1 MPLLDPILDSI
12 PHTPEDRPTTPHG
25 ASAQKRWFS
34 LLLDLLLDPTRWHK
48 LGFAVQWA
56 KWLEWEGSFEL
67 KSPTATHAPGIIFL
81 PNPLQPLR
89 LNRLL
94 NRLDFGLV
102 SVETLIGCYETGDW
116 TVLLR
121 ADSFVS
127 EEQQKQLQQDDQE
140 VLQTL
145 EQLSLLAIYLR
156 HSRAILQPEQPIDA
170 EAAKED
176 QQIQQLVESILTG
189 KDPVDNS
196 PSAPSHVPWRE
207 AFASKALRLLPHQ
220 HPLQPT
226 QPSKATVFINELLEL
241 IRLDKLARDDWM
253 SPFAAQLPV
262 SWYSDEFLR
271 TLIEMA
277 RQFLVTE
284 GRDKVRVP
292 LQVQG
297 LASIATLWSFWMRK
311 TGTDVTNVLGQE
323 MIELMAKMM
332 ATPSLLEGAEARDL
346 FVGCFSGLAT
356 GIDKWH
362 ELMQPQIAEGMA
374 KGFER
379 TRFVVAASEMDAIQ
393 ASLATVLKSTEA
405 TAETIRQLTSAFI
418 SSFYGSVFHTTVSS
432 SDGRKPSL
440 FTRDVEEESEELFQI
455 QRLFQY
461 VVTTRA
467 GLSVTKDKDG
477 DEGDANK
484 KQQRKKQKPR
494 KPVKLSGQEWWTALV
509 GGLQDAT
516 DEKSAIPLLLAT
528 AGVLRAIQH
537 IEDDP
542 PRVDN
547 ESLGLIED
555 FYVGQL
561 VKVLERVQQG
571 SFFSASALNALA
583 FACSQTIPNLVPCKV
598 KSMSGLERGTLAR
611 ILGSLM
617 YSLYDGI
624 VPVDALL
631 RTVDAELSIRHK
643 LTCSPDGPAIEWMNK
658 ITKASSLYKEMGR
671 LARTTA
677 SLVESVQDVQE
688 WRDWV
693 MDLLKSI
700 HAFAVHIH
708 VVWAQSSLS
717 RLPSAGY
724 HPDTEDSKRE
734 KLTDSQQKEAKLVT
748 GLMFQIFKTILFA
761 TVMILGAIT
770 ETSGKAESH
779 VNAALLETLDGTML
793 DTFGYLY
800 FVTYAMGPGAFVVYE
815 ELMTTL
821 LMRRVTINPALLLA
835 PSREEQAQID
845 AGVPTERIYYGA
857 LNRWLCATMP
867 RGDLIA
873 GDPVGETRVLYFM
886 NLVERVML
894 AVDED
899 LLRTQILP
907 LVYPYLIR
915 NEHRDLFESAHS
927 VILSVLLTKRG
938 TAATVAAGDSPGSIS
953 RELAPYYGRLLL
965 NHYPSEINVDQL
977 RAGYTTLVKALSEI
991 DDGLAWLTVERLLER
1006 IREYDDV
1013 LVASSAQ
1020 EEAKEEYEEKV
1031 VEALSE
1037 VHQELG
1043 PTDNPS
1049 HLPAPQTHGGSGAS
1063 RPHRGGGDEHGH
1075 GTMSSARRLERVKE
1089 RGELILALLD
1099 QLTSVNLIFV
1109 ESLGEQIKTL
1119 LSQEPSVQS
1128 RRALL
1133 KCVLDVIGSQ
1143 GVDQTKREWAVK
1155 WYLGLVQDLGQEEA
1169 KKAKKKKDVARSM
1182 VNTEQAVEARK

>member
-67 KSPTATHAPGIIFL
+67 KSPTATHTPGITFL

-196 PSAPSHVPWRE
+196 PSAPSRVPWRE

-253 SPFAAQLPV
+253 SPDVVNSLTDEQFQKLGKILSTSFFTILEFSQSSLYITVENLSFFSRFAAQLPV

-277 RQFLVTE
+277 RQFLITE

-311 TGTDVTNVLGQE
+311 TGPDVTNVLGQE

-332 ATPSLLEGAEARDL
+332 ATPSLFEGAEARGL

-356 GIDKWH
+356 GIDKWNG
-362 ELMQPQIAEGMA
+362 LMQPQIAEGMA

-432 SDGRKPSL
+432 SDGRKPSP

-467 GLSVTKDKDG
+467 GLSATKDKDG

-484 KQQRKKQKPR
+484 KQRRKKQKPR
-494 KPVKLSGQEWWTALV
+494 KPVKLSGQGWWTALV

-561 VKVLERVQQG
+561 VKLLERVQQG
-571 SFFSASALNALA
+571 AFFSASALNALA
-583 FACSQTIPNLVPCKV
+583 FACSQTIPNLAPCKV

-611 ILGSLM
+611 TLGSLM
-617 YSLYDGI
+617 YSLYDGV

-631 RTVDAELSIRHK
+631 RTVDAELSIRHQ
-643 LTCSPDGPAIEWMNK
+643 LTCSPDGLAIEWMNK

-677 SLVESVQDVQE
+677 GRV
-688 WRDWV
+688 
-693 MDLLKSI
+693 
-700 HAFAVHIH
+700 
-708 VVWAQSSLS
+708 
-717 RLPSAGY
+717 
-724 HPDTEDSKRE
+724 DTEDSERE

-748 GLMFQIFKTILFA
+748 GLMFQIFKTVLFA

-779 VNAALLETLDGTML
+779 VNAALLETLDETML

-857 LNRWLCATMP
+857 LNRWLRTTMP
-867 RGDLIA
+867 RGDLVA

-1031 VEALSE
+1031 IEALSE

-1049 HLPAPQTHGGSGAS
+1049 HLPALQTHGGSGAS
-1063 RPHRGGGDEHGH
+1063 RPHRGGDDEHGH

-1169 KKAKKKKDVARSM
+1169 KKAKKKKDVARST
-1182 VNTEQAVEARK
+1182 VNTEQTVEARK